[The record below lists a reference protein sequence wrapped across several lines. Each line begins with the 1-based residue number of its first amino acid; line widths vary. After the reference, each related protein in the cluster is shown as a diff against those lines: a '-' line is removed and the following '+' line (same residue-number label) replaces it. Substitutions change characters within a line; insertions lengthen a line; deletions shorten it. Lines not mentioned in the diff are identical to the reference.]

1 MSLKPV
7 RRVLV
12 NLAWVGLGVL
22 LTWGLL
28 ANPLGLSGLD
38 TLRYR
43 LLGDRPAP
51 SAEAPGEHAGLWT
64 CGMHPEVIQE
74 EPGRCPIC
82 HMDLVPLRAEGAG
95 HSVAAHAEGVQQ
107 WTCPMHPEIVEDEPG
122 SCPICHMD
130 LVPRE
135 PSAQEWTCP
144 MHPEIVEGEPG
155 SCPICH
161 MDLVPKEPA
170 EPAERVAESGS
181 QLWTCGMHPE
191 VIQDEPGSCPICHMD
206 LVPLRKDATSAS
218 APAPG
223 QGATVTIDPAIV
235 QNMNVLTAVAEE
247 GELSREIR
255 TVGYLEYDQQKM
267 VSVTTKYPGWI
278 EKVFVNYV
286 GEPVRKGQPLF
297 EIYSPELV
305 QTEQDLLSA
314 IQFARR
320 MADATADAHQRALDL
335 VEASRQ
341 RLAYW
346 DVTEEQI
353 RRLEETGKVFRT
365 LTVVAP
371 ASGVVMMRMPG
382 LEGRAVQP
390 GMELFH
396 IADMSSLWLSVEAF
410 ENQIRWLQVG
420 SVAEVSLS
428 YFPGEAFK
436 GRVRF
441 IEPQI
446 NEATRTVPLKLEVPN
461 RGGRLRAGMY
471 ATVRF
476 EPVVARDA
484 VLVPAPAVLRTGQRN
499 LVVVAEGGGRFTPR
513 EVQLGVEGDGRV
525 EIRDGLEPGDE
536 VVTSAQFLID
546 SESNLREA
554 VQKLIAA
561 RGADAEPPP
570 APGHRH

>member
-1 MSLKPV
+1 M
-7 RRVLV
+7 LV
-12 NLAWVGLGVL
+12 NVAWLGLGVV

-28 ANPLGLSGLD
+28 ANPLGLSRLD
-38 TLRYR
+38 SLRHR
-43 LLGDRPAP
+43 MLGDHQTTAAEMAGE
-51 SAEAPGEHAGLWT
+51 SARLWT
-64 CGMHPEVIQE
+64 CGMHP
-74 EPGRCPIC
+74 
-82 HMDLVPLRAEGAG
+82 D
-95 HSVAAHAEGVQQ
+95 
-107 WTCPMHPEIVEDEPG
+107 
-122 SCPICHMD
+122 
-130 LVPRE
+130 
-135 PSAQEWTCP
+135 
-144 MHPEIVEGEPG
+144 
-155 SCPICH
+155 
-161 MDLVPKEPA
+161 
-170 EPAERVAESGS
+170 
-181 QLWTCGMHPE
+181 
-191 VIQDEPGSCPICHMD
+191 VIQDEPGTCPICHMN
-206 LVPLRKDATSAS
+206 LVPMQAEVSPRPTPAVAVPGEREILFYRNPMDPTITSPVPAKDEMGMDYVPVYSDEVGDATA
-218 APAPG
+218 G
-223 QGATVTIDPAIV
+223 GATVTIDPTVV
-235 QNMNVLTAVAEE
+235 QNMNVLTATAEK
-247 GELSREIR
+247 GELTREIR

-314 IQFARR
+314 IEFARR
-320 MADATADAHQRALDL
+320 MAGATEDAHRRALDL

-341 RLAYW
+341 RLRYW
-346 DVTEEQI
+346 DVTQEQI
-353 RRLEETGKVFRT
+353 QKLEETAKVFRT

-371 ASGVVMMRMPG
+371 AGGVVMMRMPG
-382 LEGRAVQP
+382 LEGMAVKP

-396 IADMSSLWLSVEAF
+396 IANMSSLWLSVEAF
-410 ENQIRWLQVG
+410 ENQIRWLRVG

-428 YFPGEAFK
+428 YFPGETFT

-476 EPVVARDA
+476 QPVVAQDA

-499 LVVVAEGGGRFTPR
+499 LVVVAEGEGRFTPR
-513 EVQLGVEGDGRV
+513 EVRLGAEGSGQV
-525 EIRDGLEPGDE
+525 EILSGLQPGDE

-554 VQKLIAA
+554 VQKLLAA
-561 RGADAEPPP
+561 RAAGSKTPPP
-570 APGHRH
+570 AAHQH